1 WLDTRK
7 VNPKDYLLLNKCSQ
21 SYAA

>member
-1 WLDTRK
+1 LDTRK